1 MVKIRAA
8 YSSEKELLSGAE
20 MNQLIKDGYKAFVTI
35 AGGCLNPKNAQGNC
49 IPVANDELKA
59 ILRNNSQEV
68 YINFIEDKSY
78 SQELNDSL
86 EALLAE

>member
-1 MVKIRAA
+1 MVRIKAV
-8 YSSEKELLSGAE
+8 YSSEKELISGAE
-20 MNQLIKDGYKAFVTI
+20 MAQLIKDGYKAFVTI
-35 AGGCLNPKNAQGNC
+35 AGGCLNPKNTQGKS

-68 YINFIEDKSY
+68 YINFIEDKEY